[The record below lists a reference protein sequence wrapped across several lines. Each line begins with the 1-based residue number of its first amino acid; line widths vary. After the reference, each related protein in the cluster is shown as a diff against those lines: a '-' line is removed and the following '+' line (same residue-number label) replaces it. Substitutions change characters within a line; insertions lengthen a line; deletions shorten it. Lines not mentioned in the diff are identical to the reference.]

1 MLLVYLYFPLNA
13 AERKCLYSPKF
24 GWKIYLFTEILL
36 YSPQCWWLGI
46 SVYPW
51 MLRCRVAVPYQ
62 QVAAVAEDY
71 QLQRRHQPHYSCSS
85 VINHITAPAKGR
97 HAAGNEVAAVHLYV
111 TLLSALHHQAHI
123 ARRGRRVRKLQEL
136 CILYLTSPCQE
147 QVAANKASGAMA
159 ANRQSGLWMRWL
171 SRV

>member
-71 QLQRRHQPHYSCSS
+71 QLQRYYQHYSCSS
-85 VINHITAPAKGR
+85 VLNHTTA
-97 HAAGNEVAAVHLYV
+97 AAASSTTLQLRQRAD
-111 TLLSALHHQAHI
+111 TLLVMKLLLFTFMLHSWAPFI
-123 ARRGRRVRKLQEL
+123 IRRTLQDEGGGWES
-136 CILYLTSPCQE
+136 CRSC
-147 QVAANKASGAMA
+147 ASYT
-159 ANRQSGLWMRWL
+159 
-171 SRV
+171 